1 MEASTIFET
10 IAPGAVPS
18 YANDNRNEP
27 EPEIMIQSRI
37 NHTVFIIIS

>member
-1 MEASTIFET
+1 MESSTIFET

-18 YANDNRNEP
+18 YANDNRKEP

-37 NHTVFIIIS
+37 NTNVFTILS